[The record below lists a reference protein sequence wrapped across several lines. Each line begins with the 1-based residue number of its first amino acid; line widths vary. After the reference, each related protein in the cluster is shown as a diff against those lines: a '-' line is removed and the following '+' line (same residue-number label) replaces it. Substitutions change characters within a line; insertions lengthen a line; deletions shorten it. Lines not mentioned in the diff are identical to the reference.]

1 MGTINYVRWAN
12 KLNTASGG
20 QKCHGD
26 PRRKYPV
33 MSHFYTKG
41 WKPPDYVPEII
52 NWLRASK

>member
-26 PRRKYPV
+26 LRRKYHV
-33 MSHFYTKG
+33 MSHYLYKG
-41 WKPPDYVPEII
+41 LDT
-52 NWLRASK
+52 S